1 MTRYIPTDTP
11 AVLQMMAEWRRYEW
25 QAALRLIRNDILSG
39 QPPADLEV
47 LRDGVVKI
55 LGEMDLVTAADI
67 MDVDFLH
74 GPHHQVCREMADFF
88 RAAAYETAYP
98 Q

>member
-47 LRDGVVKI
+47 LRDEAVKI
-55 LGEMDLVTAADI
+55 LGTMDLIVAADV

-74 GPHHQVCREMADFF
+74 GPRWLDRKSVV
-88 RAAAYETAYP
+88 
-98 Q
+98 